1 MATVLGRWAAFV
13 FWASS
18 ASTSWHCKALW
29 LARCRLD
36 VQVSHQQRVAVCCEE
51 LGCSSMLSKPTPLFL
66 KSSGDRI
73 PWLYL
78 VMTLPS
84 PLWALESRTIS
95 GPFRSTCDLKKPLSR
110 GALEDLQPWKWV
122 GFLKV
127 AADDQILPDWELLLW
142 ANYQNLLIKTNSF
155 LNKTYS
161 KTLALL
167 CPNPKLSLYCH
178 KLHQITTNSLLSGT
192 ILKSPLKFL

>member
-1 MATVLGRWAAFV
+1 MWPLSWEDRLLLCSEHPQHLHLGFARPCDWQDVGWMSRWA
-13 FWASS
+13 
-18 ASTSWHCKALW
+18 TSRELLCT
-29 LARCRLD
+29 
-36 VQVSHQQRVAVCCEE
+36 Q

-66 KSSGDRI
+66 KSFGDCI

-84 PLWALESRTIS
+84 PLWALESRTIA
-95 GPFRSTCDLKKPLSR
+95 GHFRSTCGLKKPLSR

-127 AADDQILPDWELLLW
+127 AADDQILPEWELLLW
-142 ANYQNLLIKTNSF
+142 ANYQNLLTKTNSF

-161 KTLALL
+161 KTLTLL
-167 CPNPKLSLYCH
+167 CPNPQLSLYCH
-178 KLHQITTNSLLSGT
+178 KLHQITTNSLLSAT
-192 ILKSPLKFL
+192 ILNSPLKFL